1 MSFLLIH
8 YFDLSFIKTRYTFKL
23 TILFGGFLSICL
35 PDKLIL
41 TTWENVTRPIQQS
54 HLRRRL
60 AAVLTEP
67 LSSKVQAKK
76 NPFSFLQATSERTNT
91 IKIGLTFA
99 WTLFGNKFSVFQ
111 LILVYKLRSTTF
123 SAVKLV
129 DRHSRTLT
137 AVAGWKQNSDKTA
150 SLANVSS
157 FRKKTSYITRVVIGK
172 KNVLYQST
180 KHGDEQS
187 SRAISQFL
195 LCPTIFRTSLLLF
208 FVNWKGNFGTSQ
220 PVSGNRRAR

>member
-54 HLRRRL
+54 HLRKRL

-67 LSSKVQAKK
+67 LSGKVQAKI
-76 NPFSFLQATSERTNT
+76 PFSFLQATSERTNT
-91 IKIGLTFA
+91 TKIGLTFA
-99 WTLFGNKFSVFQ
+99 WTVFGNKFSVFQ
-111 LILVYKLRSTTF
+111 LILIYKLRSTTF

-129 DRHSRTLT
+129 ERHSRTLT

-172 KNVLYQST
+172 RTCFIRVQNTEMSKALAPSPNFYYVRPYSGLHSCFFSLI
-180 KHGDEQS
+180 GREISEQA
-187 SRAISQFL
+187 SR
-195 LCPTIFRTSLLLF
+195 
-208 FVNWKGNFGTSQ
+208 
-220 PVSGNRRAR
+220 

>member
-54 HLRRRL
+54 HFRRRL

-67 LSSKVQAKK
+67 LSGKVQAKIS
-76 NPFSFLQATSERTNT
+76 FSFLQATSERTNT
-91 IKIGLTFA
+91 TKIGLTFA
-99 WTLFGNKFSVFQ
+99 WTVFGNKFSVFQ
-111 LILVYKLRSTTF
+111 LISIYKLRSTTF

-129 DRHSRTLT
+129 ERHSRTLT

-195 LCPTIFRTSLLLF
+195 LCPTILRTSLLLF
-208 FVNWKGNFGTSQ
+208 FVNWKGNFGASQ

>member
-67 LSSKVQAKK
+67 LSGKVQAKI
-76 NPFSFLQATSERTNT
+76 PFSFLQATSERTNT
-91 IKIGLTFA
+91 TKIGLTFA
-99 WTLFGNKFSVFQ
+99 WTVFGNKFSVFQ
-111 LILVYKLRSTTF
+111 LILIYKLRSTTF

-129 DRHSRTLT
+129 ERHSRTLT

-157 FRKKTSYITRVVIGK
+157 FRQKTSDITRVVIGE